1 MDRAAL
7 PGWLSFERSDLQ
19 PKSNSPSRLRT
30 RKMDGNL
37 FAERM
42 QGLAL
47 ARSEDDG
54 KRLRDHLYK
63 IAANGEF

>member
-7 PGWLSFERSDLQ
+7 PGWLSFERSDLR

-30 RKMDGNL
+30 GKMDDNL
-37 FAERM
+37 FTEPI
-42 QGLAL
+42 QCLAL

-54 KRLRDHLYK
+54 KRFGDHLHE